1 MMTKEEI
8 IRSYREAKNQRKQLR
23 RLAELNDTTIQA
35 IKTVL
40 QEAGV
45 PLPAPSPQKTISS
58 VPAVDSWPG
67 AVVDLTRTARLIE
80 LVEQGATAE
89 EIAGEMGVSY
99 GQALTWVARL
109 CVLCEEYIAAA
120 EGGGP
125 E

>member
-1 MMTKEEI
+1 MMTEKAIVLAYRSAQDLRQAVIDLAVRAKTTPDAIRDILHRNGYAPPEI
-8 IRSYREAKNQRKQLR
+8 TPRP
-23 RLAELNDTTIQA
+23 
-35 IKTVL
+35 VVPCP
-40 QEAGV
+40 GV
-45 PLPAPSPQKTISS
+45 
-58 VPAVDSWPG
+58 AVDLP
-67 AVVDLTRTARLIE
+67 RTARLIE